1 MSVGISMI
9 KKNLS
14 DGLKQKPT
22 WDKPSYNM
30 VESISNMQRRIDEYE
45 RFVNWA
51 LLSLL
56 NRNAYEEMA
65 FDIEACNTCAKLIK
79 EKIDKMKKL

>member
-1 MSVGISMI
+1 MNGGHDMVE
-9 KKNLS
+9 KNLF

-22 WDKPSYNM
+22 WDRPSYNM
-30 VESISNMQRRIDEYE
+30 VESIANLQRKIDEYE

-56 NRNAYEEMA
+56 GRNAYEVMA
-65 FDIEACNTCAKLIK
+65 FDIEACNTCAKLMK
-79 EKIDKMKKL
+79 EEIDKLKKL

>member
-1 MSVGISMI
+1 MT
-9 KKNLS
+9 KKDLR

-30 VESISNMQRRIDEYE
+30 VESIANMQRRIDEYE

-56 NRNAYEEMA
+56 NRNAYEEMT
-65 FDIEACNTCAKLIK
+65 FDIEDCNTCAKLIK
-79 EKIDKMKKL
+79 AEIDKIKKL